1 MDTTNIK
8 SVAASLKQAIIDGAV
23 PAYGDSST
31 TIESEGLRVAVNV
44 YYAGDGKY
52 FGSVYID
59 DVDANGR
66 RWLNG
71 IDWWVYQ
78 ESVDLIFARIY
89 GNDHASRFSMLAAQ
103 AAEDERLASVD
114 AITLPGRLGRAAAAK
129 ANLYREEAAY
139 WRRLDRKADMW
150 SKNHACVGN
159 GPAARLAARLADA
172 LGGSSEFSYSDAGF
186 DVGAYWRV
194 SWEL

>member
-8 SVAASLKQAIIDGAV
+8 SVAASLKLAVMNGTSFGHESAVVDGF
-23 PAYGDSST
+23 
-31 TIESEGLRVAVNV
+31 TITV

-71 IDWWVYQ
+71 IDWWVYNV
-78 ESVDLIFARIY
+78 SVDVIYADAYGTVPDTRFAC
-89 GNDHASRFSMLAAQ
+89 LARQ
-103 AAEDERLASVD
+103 AEEDERLAAVD
-114 AITLPGRLGRAAAAK
+114 ATTLPGRLAMAAAVK
-129 ANLYREEAAY
+129 ANLYHDEARH
-139 WRRLDRKADMW
+139 WRRLDRKARHW
-150 SKNHACVGN
+150 AKNQALTGK
-159 GPAARLAARLADA
+159 GDRARLAAKIADA
-172 LGGSSEFSYSDAGF
+172 LAGESEFSYSDSGF
-186 DVGAYWRV
+186 GIGAYWRV